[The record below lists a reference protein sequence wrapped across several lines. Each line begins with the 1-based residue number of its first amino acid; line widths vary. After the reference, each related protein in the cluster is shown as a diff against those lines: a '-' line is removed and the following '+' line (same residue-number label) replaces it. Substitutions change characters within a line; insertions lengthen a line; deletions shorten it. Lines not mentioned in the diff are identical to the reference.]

1 MVLPHQRALSPG
13 NARPVLN
20 LSSNA
25 IGDTG
30 GQFLMSS
37 LQLNSKLTHLT
48 LSQNEIA
55 DYTCFV
61 ASKVV
66 RVRPYL

>member
-1 MVLPHQRALSPG
+1 
-13 NARPVLN
+13 
-20 LSSNA
+20 
-25 IGDTG
+25 
-30 GQFLMSS
+30 
-37 LQLNSKLTHLT
+37 

-66 RVRPYL
+66 RVHPYL

>member
-1 MVLPHQRALSPG
+1 
-13 NARPVLN
+13 
-20 LSSNA
+20 
-25 IGDTG
+25 
-30 GQFLMSS
+30 MSS
-37 LQLNSKLTHLT
+37 LKLNSNLTHLT
-48 LSQNEIA
+48 LSQKKIA